1 MMQPDALNKNEPL
14 LWSPGRG
21 TEVWA
26 MFRACIGG
34 DLESVKRLLD
44 KDPSLARCHYA
55 YRTPIYFAVRENQI
69 QVAAF
74 LLEHGADPLSLAV
87 NDSLLDIAR
96 DRGCREM
103 ENLLETRLATLHRS
117 SSAGE
122 LIAAAIR
129 ERNPALEL
137 FWCSELG
144 VGRSSSGLLL
154 ARPARGAR
162 GSDGGAQE

>member
-1 MMQPDALNKNEPL
+1 MIQPDALKKNEPL
-14 LWSPGRG
+14 LWSSGRG
-21 TEVWA
+21 TDVWV

-34 DLESVKRLLD
+34 DLEAVKRLLD
-44 KDPSLARCHYA
+44 KDASFARCHYA

-74 LLEHGADPLSLAV
+74 LPEHGADPLSLAV

-122 LIAAAIR
+122 PIAAAIR
-129 ERNPALEL
+129 ERNPAKVRALLDASPEL
-137 FWCSELG
+137 LHTGDS
-144 VGRSSSGLLL
+144 
-154 ARPARGAR
+154 RGNQPIHW
-162 GSDGGAQE
+162 GGDDAAA